1 MANVPRVKYFT
12 EERKAL
18 INPDNLKKYQKYLQ
32 SSIIKNKDVKDTT
45 YKIYD
50 NYFVQFLVYI
60 AENWD
65 NIDIYSEDFM
75 YNVVDI
81 MEGFISAFL
90 SSVKYFTLGTFAII
104 SHFLPK

>member
-65 NIDIYSEDFM
+65 NIDIYSSEIVIDT
-75 YNVVDI
+75 NGIEKLVDI
-81 MEGFISAFL
+81 ETE
-90 SSVKYFTLGTFAII
+90 SVRKKILEII
-104 SHFLPK
+104 EKMFE